1 MHSLREGK
9 RIGALVKGQARYVRV
24 DVFNESGI
32 THGFE
37 IRLED
42 EDFFSLISSANNTYL
57 LFGLCQ
63 YLYIIKKVESDTNVV
78 SFPAGCGITVVR
90 DT

>member
-24 DVFNESGI
+24 DVFIESGI

-42 EDFFSLISSANNTYL
+42 EDIFL
-57 LFGLCQ
+57 
-63 YLYIIKKVESDTNVV
+63 
-78 SFPAGCGITVVR
+78 
-90 DT
+90 